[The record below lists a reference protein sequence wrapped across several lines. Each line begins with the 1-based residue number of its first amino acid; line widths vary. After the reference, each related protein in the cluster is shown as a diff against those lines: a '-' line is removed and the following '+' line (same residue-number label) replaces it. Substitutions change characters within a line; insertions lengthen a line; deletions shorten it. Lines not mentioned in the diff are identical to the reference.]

1 MKHYCK
7 NHPNKIALSLCHSCG
22 EYYCSDCLNEGLEY
36 YYCKN
41 EKCNNIFLNE
51 PINRINADTKTKS
64 LSKESKFIKQT
75 SIVLVLL
82 SFIALIYSTIK
93 AYDSYVIF
101 NFIDLYKGQN
111 KSEETYINFIK
122 YFSGLLFLSVIIASF
137 SLITSIRSFFF
148 KNRVLL
154 IVALFANIL
163 LIILYNILFYS
174 YAVFIGK
181 ESLLAYDEHT
191 NYWSLKSYTVAA
203 ISALL
208 IVVIG
213 YLIAKYSSNN
223 IKKVFIE
230 K

>member
-22 EYYCSDCLNEGLEY
+22 EYYCFDCLNEGLEY

-41 EKCNNIFLNE
+41 EKCNNIYFNE

-101 NFIDLYKGQN
+101 NFIDLYKVQN

-154 IVALFANIL
+154 IVALLANIL
-163 LIILYNILFYS
+163 LIVLYNILFYS
-174 YAVFIGK
+174 YAAFIGK
-181 ESLLAYDEHT
+181 ESLLAYDGHT
-191 NYWSLKSYTVAA
+191 IYWSLKSYTVAA